1 MAVNDP
7 TNGEGRV
14 TLAIIRRDIDGINS
28 RLDGLIREIR
38 EDRKST
44 EERLRSL
51 ENCGTRREER
61 IDTLRDEVKSLRAK
75 SDAWNLTNT
84 AGAVI
89 AGILGALGLG
99 K

>member
-7 TNGEGRV
+7 TEGRV
-14 TLAIIRRDIDGINS
+14 TLAVIRRDLDEVKSAIDN
-28 RLDGLIREIR
+28 LTHEIR
-38 EDRKST
+38 EDRKCT
-44 EERLRSL
+44 EDRLRAMELS
-51 ENCGTRREER
+51 GTSRQER
-61 IDTLRDEVKSLRAK
+61 IETLRDEVKSLRAK

-89 AGILGALGLG
+89 AGILGAMGLG